1 MAKKKSLLITKTIS
15 MDQFDKLLKDLNDF
29 ADQRVN
35 EGVKRKGRSDL
46 FSILQRR
53 GIGVKK

>member
-1 MAKKKSLLITKTIS
+1 
-15 MDQFDKLLKDLNDF
+15 MDQFNKLLKDLNDF
-29 ADQRVN
+29 ADQRVDD
-35 EGVKRKGRSDL
+35 GVKRKGRSDL

>member
-15 MDQFDKLLKDLNDF
+15 MDEFDKLLKDLNDF
-29 ADQRVN
+29 ADQRVDY
-35 EGVKRKGRSDL
+35 GVKRKGRSDL

-53 GIGVKK
+53 GIGEKK

>member
-29 ADQRVN
+29 ADQRVDY
-35 EGVKRKGRSDL
+35 GVKRKGRSEL